1 MKRYFVDQAIFLLFG
16 VAIAI
21 CIPFICGPI
30 SSVVLEIII
39 ALCWGYLCRRI
50 LLMPLDLICGPKNK
64 SVCFSTQLGIEDF
77 EFFKGKHC
85 CEWKFYYS
93 NNKILKLLVPL
104 ENANDEKERP
114 IKDEKIDIVYY
125 RFSKILCRWT
135 ERDI

>member
-1 MKRYFVDQAIFLLFG
+1 MKRYFVDQAIFLLMG
-16 VAIAI
+16 IVIAI

-39 ALCWGYLCRRI
+39 ALCWGCLCRRI
-50 LLMPLDLICGPKNK
+50 LLMPLDLICGPKTK
-64 SVCFSTQLGIEDF
+64 SVCFATQVGIEDF

-125 RFSKILCRWT
+125 RFSKILCLWT
-135 ERDI
+135 KRDI